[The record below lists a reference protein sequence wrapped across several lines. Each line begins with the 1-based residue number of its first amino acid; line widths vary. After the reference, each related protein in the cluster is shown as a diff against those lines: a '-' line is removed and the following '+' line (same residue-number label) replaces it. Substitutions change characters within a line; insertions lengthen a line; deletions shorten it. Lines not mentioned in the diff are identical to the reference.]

1 MKIGARN
8 RLKDRVSISRKA
20 PAPRQA
26 GISRPVR
33 QERDRKVGH
42 PDQGQPGDRGLTA
55 SSIEPVACPAYPSS
69 ISPLISWEKPMP
81 PSVTVARAGKVS
93 LPLSRPSTRAW
104 RTAFSI
110 SRWAVT
116 PSALRNFRMLTLKTS
131 SFMATSFAP
140 VPAGTTL
147 LSLACPVVYH
157 LRPPSPALARVAA
170 GWRPFSAIAL
180 RSRPTIQIVAS
191 VCRRC
196 RRCPRR
202 TEFVSRRDLRYLL
215 RQARF
220 GHNLANALDEGC
232 GTERLL
238 PQDHLNSGIQP
249 RMILDRKVARS
260 DDNDRD
266 LVPDWML

>member
-1 MKIGARN
+1 MRE
-8 RLKDRVSISRKA
+8 SRKMWHENRRA
-20 PAPRQA
+20 QSPEGQDCRCQGRRQPRATPEYLAQF
-26 GISRPVR
+26 VK
-33 QERDRKVGH
+33 RDRKVGH
-42 PDQGQPGDRGLTA
+42 LDQGQRGDRGLTA

-116 PSALRNFRMLTLKTS
+116 PSALRNFRMLALKTS

-140 VPAGTTL
+140 VPAGTTPA
-147 LSLACPVVYH
+147 SPVLACPVVYH
-157 LRPPSPALARVAA
+157 LRPPSPVLARVALA
-170 GWRPFSAIAL
+170 GGCSPLLAL
-180 RSRPTIQIVAS
+180 RSRPTIQIIAS
-191 VCRRC
+191 ACRRC

-232 GTERLL
+232 GAERLL

-249 RMILDRKVARS
+249 RMILDRK
-260 DDNDRD
+260 
-266 LVPDWML
+266 